1 MKRLYEN
8 TRTPPGKS
16 KTPSCSRPVEDKNG
30 KTISDE
36 TKEKARW
43 VEHFQEILN
52 RPQPQ
57 VPPDIPPAANQLEV
71 NTNPPTKV
79 EVSKAIKSLKSG
91 KAAGPDGIPPDTRN
105 ADV

>member
-1 MKRLYEN
+1 MRSHK
-8 TRTPPGKS
+8 TPSGKS
-16 KTPSCSRPVEDKNG
+16 KTPSWSRPVEDKNG
-30 KTISDE
+30 KTITDG
-36 TKEKARW
+36 TKERARW
-43 VEHFQEILN
+43 AEHFQEILN

-91 KAAGPDGIPPDTRN
+91 KAAGPDGIPPDARN